1 MATIQAKMSRGHKY
15 WYIVESRRVNGKP
28 RPVVLAYL
36 GKAEDLLRRLQG
48 LSAGLSIKSYSHGA
62 VAALLGIA
70 RALNIPAEINRHVKA
85 SRSYMAAK
93 PIRNDLTVG
102 MTLLLGAIGRV
113 CRQTSKQGWRAWAKT
128 TSCEYLLRSNFSAI
142 DSQHFWDLMDA
153 LPIEAIPTI
162 ERVLLQRVISLFGI
176 QTDTLFFDTT
186 NFFTFIATTNL
197 RCTIARRG
205 KNKQHRADLRQ
216 IGLALVVS
224 REDLI
229 PLFHLTYQGNLN
241 DVTVFKSLVAKIKQR
256 MGQLHLDIKNH
267 SIVFDRGN
275 NSRGNLALVKD
286 AGLHYVGALSPSQH
300 TALVDDALQN
310 MDECVLSGETRYFV
324 YRDKRTVWDE
334 QRTVVVFISDKLK
347 QGQIRG
353 LRLELDKAADRMKA
367 LRNSLAKPRSPRINE
382 LDKVKEKVR
391 QTLRTHHALAVFTF
405 FVTRLPTGRWDL
417 TYERN
422 AEKEDE
428 LAEKMGLRIIMTDR
442 HEWSSADII
451 RAYHGQ
457 AAVEEA
463 FRNVKNPYHL
473 ALRPQYHWTDQKIT
487 VHFFM
492 CVLGYLLAALVRRE
506 ATIKVGYRGRIDNLL
521 EILNNIRLAA
531 IIEQSST
538 PGPAKT
544 IWKIE
549 VLDDLQQKLLKA
561 LQIEDMH
568 TQPVVFEGLSVYTD

>member
-1 MATIQAKMSRGHKY
+1 MSRGHKY

-48 LSAGLSIKSYSHGA
+48 LSEGFRIKSYSHGA
-62 VAALLGIA
+62 VAALLCVA
-70 RALNIPAEINRHVKA
+70 RTLNIPAEINRHVKS
-85 SRSYMAAK
+85 SRSYMTSK
-93 PIRNDLTVG
+93 PIRNGLTVG

-113 CRQTSKQGWRAWAKT
+113 CQQTSKQGWWAWAKT

-153 LPIEAIPTI
+153 LPIDAIPII
-162 ERVLLQRVISLFGI
+162 ERILLQRVIARFGI

-216 IGLALVVS
+216 VGLALVVS

-241 DVTVFKSLVAKIKQR
+241 DATIFTSIVGKLKQR
-256 MGQLHLDIKNH
+256 MEQLHLDIKNH

-275 NSRGNLALVKD
+275 NSRNNLALVKE

-310 MDECVLSGETRYFV
+310 MTECVQLGEAQLFV
-324 YRDKRTVWDE
+324 YRDTRTVWGE

-347 QGQIRG
+347 EGQIRG
-353 LRLELDKAADRMKA
+353 LRSELDKAEHRMDA
-367 LRNSLAKPRSPRINE
+367 LRKSLANPRSPEIGDLE
-382 LDKVKEKVR
+382 KVIEKVR

-405 FVTRLPTGRWDL
+405 SVTRLPKGKWNLIYARS
-417 TYERN
+417 
-422 AEKEDE
+422 AEKEDDI
-428 LAEKMGLRIIMTDR
+428 AEKMGLRIIMTDR
-442 HEWSSADII
+442 HEWSSAEII
-451 RAYHGQ
+451 CAYHGQ
-457 AAVEEA
+457 AAIEEA

-492 CVLGYLLAALVRRE
+492 CVLGYLLAALIRRE
-506 ATIKVGYRGRIDNLL
+506 AAAKVGYRGCMDNLL
-521 EILNNIRLAA
+521 DTLNNIRLAA
-531 IIEQSST
+531 VVEESST

-544 IWKIE
+544 LWKLEIVDE
-549 VLDDLQQKLLKA
+549 LQQQLIKA
-561 LQIEDMH
+561 LQIEDIH
-568 TQPVVFEGLSVYTD
+568 TRRLAFEGHSVYTDR